1 MAISKVSDM
10 KTWEIDVVNSPIPVF
25 VDFWA
30 EWCGPCRMVGP
41 VVEELADDYDG
52 KIKFVKVNVDD
63 ANALASKYNV
73 FSIPTLM
80 IFNKGEIVAQQVG
93 AASKDSYKNMIAIA
107 KRQKFPFPYLADPSQ
122 EVARAY
128 DAVCTPDFF
137 GYNKN
142 LELQY
147 RGRIREL
154 KDLKPVED
162 NDSDLYKAMK
172 QIAETGNGPKDQ
184 IPSMGCNIKW
194 FNN

>member
-1 MAISKVSDM
+1 MTLINITDEEFEDSILK
-10 KTWEIDVVNSPIPVF
+10 NSGVCL

-93 AASKDSYKNMIAIA
+93 AASKDSYKNMID
-107 KRQKFPFPYLADPSQ
+107 RVL
-122 EVARAY
+122 
-128 DAVCTPDFF
+128 
-137 GYNKN
+137 GN
-142 LELQY
+142 L
-147 RGRIREL
+147 
-154 KDLKPVED
+154 
-162 NDSDLYKAMK
+162 
-172 QIAETGNGPKDQ
+172 
-184 IPSMGCNIKW
+184 
-194 FNN
+194 